1 MNIAICPD
9 AGTECRT
16 NIERGVW
23 MKKIKI
29 GLLGLGTV
37 GTGVYK
43 LIGRRADS
51 MEKTIGAELEIKKIL
66 VHNMNKKREG
76 IDPSLLT
83 DDWREIVEDD
93 EIQIVVEVMGGMEP
107 AKTIILEALR
117 AGKNVVS
124 ANKDLIA
131 EEGRILLDTAQEN
144 GKDFLFEAAVAG
156 GIPIIRPLKQCL
168 AANEISDVLGIVNGT
183 TNYILT
189 KMFEDG
195 MEFEDALRQA
205 QELGYAEA
213 DPTADVEGLD
223 AGRKVAIMAS
233 IAFHS
238 RVVFSDVYTEGI
250 TKITAADIEYARE
263 FDSVIKLLGVARS
276 TETGIEV
283 GVYPMM
289 IGKDHPLASVR
300 DSFNAVFIHGDAV
313 DDAMFY
319 GRGAGE
325 MPTASAVVG
334 DVIDAARDLTYG
346 CTGRISCT
354 CYRQIPVKDFGEVE
368 NKFFLRMQVK
378 NRPGVLAQI
387 ACVFGEHN
395 VSIARVVQKNARKD
409 QAELVIVTE
418 NVKEKHMKNA
428 LGELGGM
435 DSISEISS
443 VIREY

>member
-1 MNIAICPD
+1 MN
-9 AGTECRT
+9 
-16 NIERGVW
+16 
-23 MKKIKI
+23 KIKI

-43 LIGRRADS
+43 LIRMRSDI
-51 MEKTIGAELEIKKIL
+51 MEKTIGAKLEIKKIL
-66 VHNMNKKREG
+66 VHNKNKKREG
-76 IDPSLLT
+76 VDENLLT
-83 DDWREIVEDD
+83 DNWKEIVEDG
-93 EIQIVVEVMGGMEP
+93 EIQIIVEVIGGIEP
-107 AKTIILEALR
+107 ARTMILEALR

-131 EEGRILLDTAQEN
+131 EQGRELLDTAVEY
-144 GKDFLFEAAVAG
+144 GKDLLFEAAVAG

-168 AANEISDVLGIVNGT
+168 AANEISDILGIVNGT

-189 KMFEDG
+189 KMFEEG

-223 AGRKVAIMAS
+223 AGRKAAIMAS
-233 IAFHS
+233 IGFHS

-250 TKITAADIEYARE
+250 TKITAADIAYAKE
-263 FDSVIKLLGVARS
+263 FDSVIKLLAVARN
-276 TETGIEV
+276 TEDGIEA

-289 IGKDHPLASVR
+289 LPKDHPLSSVR
-300 DSFNAVFIHGDAV
+300 ESFNAVFIHGDAV

-334 DVIDAARDLTYG
+334 DIIDVAPDLAYD

-378 NRPGVLAQI
+378 NQPGVLAKI
-387 ACVFGEHN
+387 AQVFGEHM
-395 VSIARVVQKNARKD
+395 VSIARVVQKNAVAD
-409 QAELVIVTE
+409 SAELVVVTDR
-418 NVKEKHMKNA
+418 VKEKHMKEA
-428 LGELGGM
+428 LEKLGKM
-435 DSISEISS
+435 ESIYEVSS

>member
-1 MNIAICPD
+1 
-9 AGTECRT
+9 
-16 NIERGVW
+16 

-43 LIGRRADS
+43 LIRMRSDV
-51 MEKTIGAELEIKKIL
+51 MERTIGAQLEIKKIL
-66 VHNMNKKREG
+66 VHNKNKKREG
-76 IDPSLLT
+76 VDESLLT
-83 DDWREIVEDD
+83 DNWKDILEDE
-93 EIQIVVEVMGGMEP
+93 EIQIVIEVIGGIEP
-107 AKTIILEALR
+107 AKTMILEALK

-131 EEGRILLDTAQEN
+131 EEGRELLDTAQEY

-168 AANEISDVLGIVNGT
+168 AGNEITDVLGIVNGT

-189 KMFEDG
+189 KMFEEG

-205 QELGYAEA
+205 QKLGYAEA

-250 TKITAADIEYARE
+250 TKITAADIAYAKE
-263 FDSVIKLLGVARS
+263 FDSVIKLLGVARN
-276 TETGIEV
+276 TESGIEV
-283 GVYPMM
+283 GVYPVMLP
-289 IGKDHPLASVR
+289 KDHPLASVR
-300 DSFNAVFIHGDAV
+300 ESFNAVFIHGDAV

-334 DVIDAARDLTYG
+334 DVIDVARDLAYD

-354 CYRQIPVKDFGEVE
+354 CYRQIPVKDFGEIE

-387 ACVFGEHN
+387 AQVFGGHK
-395 VSIARVVQKNARKD
+395 VSIARVVQRNVHLEK
-409 QAELVIVTE
+409 AELVIVTE
-418 NVKEKHMKNA
+418 RVKERHMKDA
-428 LGELGGM
+428 TEELKNM
-435 DSISEISS
+435 DSIYEISS